1 LTIRGNSAIASAIAV
16 IVVWVGEWRQLNP
29 PTGQRILGHLNGV
42 RRWNIHVDVLV
53 VVVVVVVMSR
63 MQCHGRRHHLERRHW
78 NNERI
83 PPP

>member
-1 LTIRGNSAIASAIAV
+1 MTIRGNSASASASAV

-29 PTGQRILGHLNGV
+29 PTGQRILGRLNWV
-42 RRWNIHVDVLV
+42 RRWNIHVDILV
-53 VVVVVVVMSR
+53 VLDIVVVVMGR
-63 MQCHGRRHHLERRHW
+63 MQCHGGHHLERRHW